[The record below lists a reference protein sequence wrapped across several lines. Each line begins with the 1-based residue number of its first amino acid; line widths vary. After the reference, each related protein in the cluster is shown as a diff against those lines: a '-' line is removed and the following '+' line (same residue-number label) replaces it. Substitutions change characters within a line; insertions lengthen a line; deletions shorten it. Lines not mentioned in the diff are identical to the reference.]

1 MEFRARDDER
11 LALAGVVAAVLL
23 AQVAIYPG
31 VPDITAEL
39 GLAGDEAAE
48 RWFLAVE
55 FAAFIVFAPIWGA
68 LSDRMGKRVPLI
80 AAGALGG
87 AAGYAL
93 LATVSLGPVGVY
105 VSRGLQGAATV
116 GAFSLAITML
126 SDLPGGHGRNMG
138 AAGLAVGTGTALG
151 APIGGR
157 FADIDPLY
165 PLFFAAALLALV
177 GLAVLVVPDR
187 APASDRSLRHAI
199 GVLRDHTGLLLP
211 FAFGFADRF
220 TAGFFALVGTLYFRE
235 FWGLDAATTGLTLAL
250 FFAPFALLQYPF
262 GVLSDR
268 IGRVIPVAGGSA
280 FYGIAVA
287 AVGLAPTL
295 FTAQAGMVAVG
306 VLGALMA
313 PATFALTTDLAPE
326 DGRGVAL
333 AGFNAFGS
341 LGFLIGIVGGGML
354 AERVGFETAF
364 LTAGGFEVV
373 LALVLLPALHRL
385 AKQTDA
391 VFVSGD

>member
-1 MEFRARDDER
+1 MEVRARDDER

-39 GLAGDEAAE
+39 GLAGDDAAE

-55 FAAFIVFAPIWGA
+55 FAAFIVFAPLWGA
-68 LSDRMGKRVPLI
+68 LSDRLGRRVPLI

-93 LATVSLGPVGVY
+93 LATVTLGPLGVY
-105 VSRGLQGAATV
+105 LLRGLQGAATV

-138 AAGLAVGTGTALG
+138 AAGLAVGAGTALG

-157 FADIDPLY
+157 FADVDPLY

-187 APASDRSLRHAI
+187 APASDRSLGRAIAILQDHA
-199 GVLRDHTGLLLP
+199 GLAVP

-220 TAGFFALVGTLYFRE
+220 TAGFFALVGTLYFRDV
-235 FWGLDAATTGLTLAL
+235 WGLDAAATGLTLAL

-268 IGRVIPVAGGSA
+268 IGRLLPVAGGSA
-280 FYGIAVA
+280 FYGLAVA
-287 AVGLAPTL
+287 GVGLAPTL
-295 FTAQAGMVAVG
+295 ASAQAGMVAVG

-333 AGFNAFGS
+333 AGFNAVGS
-341 LGFLIGIVGGGML
+341 LGFLVGIVGGGIL
-354 AERVGFETAF
+354 AERTGFETAF
-364 LTAGGFEVV
+364 VAAGGFEVV
-373 LALVLLPALHRL
+373 LALVLLPALRRL
-385 AKQTDA
+385 AEQPA
-391 VFVSGD
+391 AAFVSDD

>member
-1 MEFRARDDER
+1 MQPRPRDDER

-31 VPDITAEL
+31 VPDVTAAL
-39 GLAGDEAAE
+39 GLEGHAAE
-48 RWFLAVE
+48 RWFLAAE
-55 FAAFIVFAPIWGA
+55 FAAFIAVAPLWGA
-68 LSDRMGKRVPLI
+68 LSDRLGTRVPLI

-87 AAGYAL
+87 AAGYGL
-93 LATVSLGPVGVY
+93 LAALPLGQSSVY
-105 VSRGLQGAATV
+105 LLRVLQGAATV

-151 APIGGR
+151 APIGGHLTDLDPR
-157 FADIDPLY
+157 FPL
-165 PLFFAAALLALV
+165 LFAAGLLGIV
-177 GLAVLVVPDR
+177 GLTVLAVPDR
-187 APASDRSLRHAI
+187 APAGDRSLGRALT
-199 GVLRDHTGLLLP
+199 VLRDHLALGVP

-235 FWGLDAATTGLTLAL
+235 VWGLDAAATGIALAL

-280 FYGIAVA
+280 FYGVAVA
-287 AVGLAPTL
+287 AVGLAPSL
-295 FTAQAGMVAVG
+295 LAAQVGMVAIG

-326 DGRGVAL
+326 HGRGVAL
-333 AGFNAFGS
+333 AGFNAVGS
-341 LGFLIGIVGGGML
+341 LGFLVGIVGGGIL
-354 AERVGFETAF
+354 ADRLGFQTAF
-364 LTAGGFEVV
+364 VAAGASE
-373 LALVLLPALHRL
+373 LALAVLLLPALWNL
-385 AKQTDA
+385 EVA
-391 VFVSGD
+391 VAS